1 MREELKL
8 YHSILPIIL
17 IPICLLILVTY
28 GWTGYATLTEKSGL
42 NGSYYLY
49 YNLSM
54 VQFYI
59 YEFIVAFIA
68 LALIVAQISYSIR
81 KSPRHL
87 TITFCSFAVFIA
99 LVIICEIYLES
110 RFTGKG

>member
-1 MREELKL
+1 MQEELKR
-8 YHSILPIIL
+8 YHSILPIIF

-28 GWTGYATLTEKSGL
+28 GWAGYATLTERPGL

-68 LALIVAQISYSIR
+68 LALIIAQISYSIK
-81 KSPRHL
+81 KSPQYL
-87 TITFCSFAVFIA
+87 TITFWSFAVFIA
-99 LVIICEIYLES
+99 LVIVCEIYLES
-110 RFTGKG
+110 RLTGKG